1 MVVVCLAPHMLMSR
15 QDYRRVEDLGCTL
28 CKVRI
33 AMYVCMYVCM
43 LRPPP
48 DPYYIRIAIRISSDV
63 YCYLYVGR
71 NSFNAVYVRVHMYI
85 AVRVHSC

>member
-1 MVVVCLAPHMLMSR
+1 
-15 QDYRRVEDLGCTL
+15 
-28 CKVRI
+28 
-33 AMYVCMYVCM
+33 MYVKTASG
-43 LRPPP
+43 PIK
-48 DPYYIRIAIRISSDV
+48 YYIRIAIRISSDV